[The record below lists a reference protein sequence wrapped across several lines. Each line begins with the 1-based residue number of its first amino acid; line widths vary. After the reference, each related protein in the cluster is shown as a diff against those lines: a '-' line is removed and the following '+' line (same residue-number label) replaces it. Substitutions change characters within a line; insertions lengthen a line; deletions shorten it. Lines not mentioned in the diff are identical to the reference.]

1 MEAITPQ
8 SPEAASTTLKA
19 TDKAGVG
26 FVQGSSKG
34 HAREAVEANSG
45 VIASTEGTDLAA
57 RNGVAGAKETNRGHR
72 RGSASVKQ
80 GAAAGSGFSAPSTEA
95 LLPDFDLPHD
105 EGSGSGN
112 MVQLPAA
119 AAASTVGD
127 CIGASGDEPPKAHA
141 EPPKADAKAP
151 DSVKEHRVQNGV
163 RGNAVAA
170 PMVDGPDGRNLDEW
184 RGLAPEQTWDIVP
197 PSSSLQA
204 GVDEES
210 FAYTGEKAEGAG
222 TLSGGKRG
230 AASAEGRS
238 TQGLEDRASS
248 SAMAKGVVGGS
259 SQSDIELERDRGA
272 GAAGSSRQRGASE
285 PSSASGDDKAGKGAE
300 APTRNGRERKD
311 REDRHPVKSREKPRD
326 VASDQVREGRWG
338 ISWGWFTSALFGSQG
353 EKSKE
358 SGEHDKGKQPKV
370 AGEQAKGGKKS
381 DVSSATAKPH
391 QAKKMG
397 FGGGKAEKSK
407 NFRHRRGG
415 GELREE
421 EEEDENEKESVLAQI
436 WEKYLCEVE
445 QDLGSCI
452 FTVVYFSVYFLLHGP
467 TVRLVNC
474 VFLCFC
480 A

>member
-8 SPEAASTTLKA
+8 SPEAASTALKA

-26 FVQGSSKG
+26 FVQGRSKG
-34 HAREAVEANSG
+34 HARAAVEANSV

-57 RNGVAGAKETNRGHR
+57 RNGVAGAKETNRGHK
-72 RGSASVKQ
+72 RGSASGKQ

-105 EGSGSGN
+105 EGSGPVN
-112 MVQLPAA
+112 MMQLPAA
-119 AAASTVGD
+119 TAASTVGD
-127 CIGASGDEPPKAHA
+127 SLGASGDEPPKADA
-141 EPPKADAKAP
+141 EPPRADANAP

-163 RGNAVAA
+163 RGNAAAA
-170 PMVDGPDGRNLDEW
+170 PMVDGSDGRKVDEW

-197 PSSSLQA
+197 PSSSPQA
-204 GVDEES
+204 GVDEQS
-210 FAYTGEKAEGAG
+210 VAYTGEKAEGAG
-222 TLSGGKRG
+222 SSSGGKRG
-230 AASAEGRS
+230 AASDEGRS
-238 TQGLEDRASS
+238 AQGLEDRGLS
-248 SAMAKGVVGGS
+248 SAMAKGAVGGS

-272 GAAGSSRQRGASE
+272 GAAGGSRQRGASE
-285 PSSASGDDKAGKGAE
+285 PSSASGEDKAGKGVE
-300 APTRNGRERKD
+300 AQTRNGRERKD
-311 REDRHPVKSREKPRD
+311 SEDRHPVKSREKPRD
-326 VASDQVREGRWG
+326 VAADHVREGCWG
-338 ISWGWFTSALFGSQG
+338 ISWGWFTSALFGAQG
-353 EKSKE
+353 EKTKE
-358 SGEHDKGKQPKV
+358 SWEHDKGKQPKV

-381 DVSSATAKPH
+381 DVSNATAKPH
-391 QAKKMG
+391 PAKKMG

-415 GELREE
+415 GDLRED

-467 TVRLVNC
+467 TVRLVNS